1 MASSLSNLV
10 NNLSEGI
17 HRVKCKYGHDDK
29 KCVTCRIEYK
39 YWDCFLEYA
48 NFKDY
53 LIEYECLC
61 CNKSYQQKFHEN
73 SKRKIFRHIQIYYDD
88 NKSIL
93 LLRKGVYPYEY
104 MSDWEKFNETSLP
117 EKKDFY
123 RHLNMENITDADYA
137 YAKRLCKGFEKK
149 NLGDYHDLHVQ
160 SNTLFLAD
168 VSESFGNMCF
178 ERYEFDP
185 ANFFSA
191 LGLAWQAALKILK

>member
-1 MASSLSNLV
+1 M
-10 NNLSEGI
+10 
-17 HRVKCKYGHDDK
+17 
-29 KCVTCRIEYK
+29 TCRIEYK

-88 NKSIL
+88 IKSIL

-149 NLGDYHDLHVQ
+149 KFRRLSWSACSKQYIIFSWCIWELWKYVFWKVRIW
-160 SNTLFLAD
+160 SCKF
-168 VSESFGNMCF
+168 
-178 ERYEFDP
+178 
-185 ANFFSA
+185 FFSFRISMTSSS
-191 LGLAWQAALKILK
+191 KNIEVN